1 MNVAEAIAW
10 AKKELVE
17 IEETEASASS
27 EIILIEVL
35 GVTRNNLWLLRE
47 TSLTPEQEKLYR
59 SYIQKRK
66 ERLPTAYILGKTF
79 FRNEELKV
87 NQNCLIPRS
96 ETELLV
102 EKMIDLTKYEK
113 DKNFS
118 VLDLCAGSG
127 AIGISLL
134 REFSKAKAVFSDL
147 SEEALAVVD
156 ENLRT
161 YGLEGRAKVIKAN
174 LFDGLGDDCFDVI
187 MSNPPYFATKDWQ
200 EVEEEVLKE
209 PRMAFEAGSD
219 GLSFYR
225 SIVSESSKHLNDQG
239 WLYLEVGKG
248 QAEQVAEMI
257 EKSFLKLTGIFKDYQ
272 EIERIVVARKM

>member
-1 MNVAEAIAW
+1 
-10 AKKELVE
+10 
-17 IEETEASASS
+17 
-27 EIILIEVL
+27 
-35 GVTRNNLWLLRE
+35 
-47 TSLTPEQEKLYR
+47 
-59 SYIQKRK
+59 
-66 ERLPTAYILGKTF
+66 
-79 FRNEELKV
+79 
-87 NQNCLIPRS
+87 
-96 ETELLV
+96 
-102 EKMIDLTKYEK
+102 
-113 DKNFS
+113 
-118 VLDLCAGSG
+118 LDLCAGSG

-248 QAEQVAEMI
+248 QAEQVATMI

-272 EIERIVVARKM
+272 KIERIIVARKM